1 MNKHKGKQWN
11 RYCYITIKLAVF
23 EGWISHSGYA
33 SSRKSSHCMLYIV
46 LDYSLYFWW
55 VLCMVLITLIVDA
68 TNDLTLN
75 IIVLIFSARTMTF
88 CPVNWKIPN
97 LSSHPIC
104 RDVVLAKLRRSTCR
118 FIIVRSPMTHDS
130 SSNIALKVAL
140 NLIFDVIWFDLFWFG
155 LIIFDMESVMQCKHI
170 ILSSVKC
177 IRHTL
182 TYCEWRFYTYKESN
196 VGDMFTCN
204 DTN

>member
-118 FIIVRSPMTHDS
+118 LNNCSVTHDTWLFIKYCTEGCTKS
-130 SSNIALKVAL
+130 YIWCD
-140 NLIFDVIWFDLFWFG
+140 LIWFVLIWFDNIWHG
-155 LIIFDMESVMQCKHI
+155 KCNAMQTYY
-170 ILSSVKC
+170 LVKC
-177 IRHTL
+177 KVYQAHINIL
-182 TYCEWRFYTYKESN
+182 WMKVLYI
-196 VGDMFTCN
+196 
-204 DTN
+204 